1 MPVNEAAG
9 TPAIAVVGAG
19 VIGLAIAFRLAREG
33 RDVLLIDPR
42 EPGREAS
49 YGNAGHIATEQI
61 LPLASPDTIRRVPA
75 LLLKPDSPLSV
86 RREYAWQILPWLL
99 RFAWASRPA
108 SFQRGTEALAALQ
121 GKAMRSLS
129 ELCELAGI
137 GSLLRERGHML
148 LVESPASLAAI
159 EAQRRLFDEHGIE
172 SLWLTPDE
180 VSARAPELKRDIA
193 GALLLTGTGHVTD
206 PHLVCTGLHAAF
218 AAAGGK
224 TLKAAVREVRC
235 CPGGGFAL
243 TTDSATLATD
253 QLVIAA
259 GAWSAPLAAQL
270 GSAVPLDTERGY
282 SLTVPGWQGRCDVAI
297 ASFER
302 MTIMTPMERGLRI
315 TGFVELGGLRLPPRP
330 RRLAALKR
338 HLRELLPGIDL
349 AGAAEWMGFRPSL
362 PDHLPVIGRSAANP
376 NAILAFGHQHL
387 GLTLAGITSSIVAAL
402 IGDREAPLDTAPF
415 RADRFRNC
423 AAILPTSIPRPE

>member
-1 MPVNEAAG
+1 MAVNAAAG
-9 TPAIAVVGAG
+9 TPGIAVVGAG

-61 LPLASPDTIRRVPA
+61 VPLASPDTIRRVPA

-108 SFQRGTEALAALQ
+108 AFQRGAEALAALQ
-121 GKAMRSLS
+121 GEAMRSLR
-129 ELCELAGI
+129 ELCALAGI
-137 GSLLRERGHML
+137 GSLLHERGHML

-159 EAQRRLFDEHGIE
+159 DAQRRLFDEHNIE
-172 SLWLTPDE
+172 SAWLAPDE
-180 VSARAPELKRDIA
+180 VAAKAPELKRDIA
-193 GALLLTGTGHVTD
+193 GALRFTGSGHVTD
-206 PHLVCTGLHAAF
+206 PHLVCTGLHKAF
-218 AAAGGK
+218 TAAGGK
-224 TLKAAVREVRC
+224 TLKAAVREVRRG
-235 CPGGGFAL
+235 PGGGFQ
-243 TTDSATLATD
+243 LATD
-253 QLVIAA
+253 SDTLAVGRLVIAA

-282 SLTVPGWQGRCDVAI
+282 SVTVDGWRGPCDVAI

-315 TGFVELGGLRLPPRP
+315 TGFVEFGGLRLPPRP

-338 HLRELLPGIDL
+338 HLRELLPSIDL
-349 AGAAEWMGFRPSL
+349 AGASEWMGFRPSL
-362 PDHLPVIGRSAANP
+362 PDHLPVIGRSAASP
-376 NAILAFGHQHL
+376 DAVLAFGHQHL

-402 IGDREAPLDTAPF
+402 IGHRQAPLDPRPF
-415 RADRFRNC
+415 RADRFRGKG
-423 AAILPTSIPRPE
+423 IRGG